1 MNARQHKAHFFRVII
16 TFLCLT
22 LSLNANATNSIL
34 EAVTNAETELGARI
48 GLAVHDLE
56 TGKRWEYKSNER
68 FPLSSTFKTL
78 ACANVLQRV
87 DLGKERMDRVVRFS
101 ESNLVHTPL

>member
-1 MNARQHKAHFFRVII
+1 MDVRKHKASFFSVVI

-22 LSLNANATNSIL
+22 LSLNANATDSVL

-56 TGKRWEYKSNER
+56 TGKRWEHKSNER

-78 ACANVLQRV
+78 ACANVLGV
-87 DLGKERMDRVVRFS
+87 
-101 ESNLVHTPL
+101 TPEFGENSTLRKLFEF

>member
-1 MNARQHKAHFFRVII
+1 MDVRKHKASFFSVVI

-22 LSLNANATNSIL
+22 LSLNANATDSVL

-56 TGKRWEYKSNER
+56 TGKRWEHKSNER

-78 ACANVLQRV
+78 ACANAMSLKPTAKFKRPIIVY
-87 DLGKERMDRVVRFS
+87 
-101 ESNLVHTPL
+101 